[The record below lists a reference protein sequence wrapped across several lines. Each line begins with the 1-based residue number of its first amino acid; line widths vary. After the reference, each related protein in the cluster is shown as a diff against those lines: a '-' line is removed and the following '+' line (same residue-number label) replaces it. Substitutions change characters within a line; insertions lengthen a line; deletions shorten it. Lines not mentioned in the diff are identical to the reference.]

1 MMNQRAISDAELLYL
16 DYNCFQRGMET
27 TMRLDDAEVRVRGI
41 DVLNRALGPVLA
53 YRFLTLMHR
62 EPTDYV
68 EISRRLYANQTIDDI
83 FERAQTQWQG

>member
-1 MMNQRAISDAELLYL
+1 MMNERSIP
-16 DYNCFQRGMET
+16 NMET